1 MRKNYSNACYAGYGF
16 VTQKVCCSVTKR
28 LESEKTELI
37 LEVNKLHKEQEM
49 WAVEKSELKMT
60 LAEVSAENTQL
71 RDELR
76 TKVL

>member
-1 MRKNYSNACYAGYGF
+1 M
-16 VTQKVCCSVTKR
+16 TKR

-37 LEVNKLHKEQEM
+37 FEVNKLHKEQEM
-49 WAVEKSELKMT
+49 WAVARSELNMT